1 MSVGPLNVSF
11 VPRDRLMILAPR
23 SAAHRIAR
31 DVLYEEPSPLGPRA
45 RRAITLTWAAPA
57 IWYPLSRRAATTPA
71 TPVPWNVPPAVSSSI
86 GFVSLSMKSYP
97 WVPSVL
103 DHMFARMSLWVHH
116 TPVSTTATITLWEP
130 VSTFQARSAWT
141 ERRPHWSAQNV
152 SSGMR
157 DARTGKSVITRT
169 GVFPGSAEATPV
181 RVATSRSAP
190 AARAAARRPREGRE
204 RLECTRV
211 GLQILGRRCRTRISG
226 PVLLKLHPVIVRA

>member
-31 DVLYEEPSPLGPRA
+31 DVLYDDPSPLGPRA

-57 IWYPLSRRAATTPA
+57 IWYPLSRRAAATPA
-71 TPVPWNVPPAVSSSI
+71 TPVSSSI

-116 TPVSTTATITLWEP
+116 TPVSTTATNTLREP
-130 VSTFQARSAWT
+130 VSTFQDESAWA
-141 ERRPHWSAQNV
+141 ERRHHWSA
-152 SSGMR
+152 
-157 DARTGKSVITRT
+157 
-169 GVFPGSAEATPV
+169 
-181 RVATSRSAP
+181 
-190 AARAAARRPREGRE
+190 
-204 RLECTRV
+204 
-211 GLQILGRRCRTRISG
+211 
-226 PVLLKLHPVIVRA
+226 